1 MPNKTD
7 VMTPEELALQN
18 CENEPIHIPGRV
30 QSYGGLIGFDL
41 KSLALRYKTENLD
54 ALLLQER
61 SLRFDDSIGDGIEN
75 RELVHA
81 IRGALGLPT
90 IATQRERL
98 GTFKFGESP
107 LEAALHCTG
116 DTGVLELEPIVGPA
130 ERTSES
136 VSRVRGML
144 ASLDIAGSEQTL
156 LDSAVNVLRALT
168 GFDRVMGYRFL
179 QGGEGEVAAEAR
191 SPSVDAYLGLRYPAY
206 DIPPQ
211 VRKIALRMPFRMI
224 TDIRDPHVAI
234 VSDSDRPLD
243 LTMCHMRGVS
253 PIHIEYLSNMGVRA
267 TMNISIIVRGQLW
280 GLFAFHHNRPKRLS
294 PEHRSICELF
304 GHFFSLQLQQQIEGD
319 LIARRKRAQ
328 STRNS
333 LQQSAKEPL
342 PEVFQR
348 LAPDIAEIVQADGTA
363 LVQELSI
370 QTSGDVPDEGVIRA
384 LTTLVDEGLYSIDS
398 FDGVKQLEGLDAGK
412 TAGAIVTQVDA
423 SGGTFIVYFR
433 NEIIKNVRW
442 GGVPQKDIQYGP
454 NGPRLHPRGSFTEYA
469 QSVTGRCE
477 PWSQGDFTAAVEL
490 RSVILDLL
498 FQDASATREAWQKQK
513 KFQDLLVA
521 ELNHRVKNIL
531 ALVQSI
537 SRQTRDSTISLEAYA
552 LAFEKRITALSTAH
566 DLVGGSGL
574 QWARLEDLVTSEIKP
589 FLNSKQKISISGPPI
604 GLRTDVAPIMAL
616 VIHELATNSAKH
628 GALSVPAA
636 RLDIQWCDQSGGL
649 AISWN
654 ESDVAGGKQPTR
666 RGFGLTMIE
675 KAIPYECG
683 GEAKVQF
690 EDDGIKVKLWLPTE
704 AVTRLDDIPKAAAP
718 VAETFVAADST
729 VIVPKEDAVLVVEDN
744 VILALE
750 MEIMLRRLGYSNI
763 GTAPNQKTALRQIGE
778 NNFSIAVL
786 DINLGGETSIKI
798 AQKLVAEGIPFTF
811 ASGYDKAF
819 DIPSELAEVPRLT
832 KPVNFE
838 ELKRVINILC
848 GG

>member
-1 MPNKTD
+1 MTQKTD
-7 VMTPEELALQN
+7 AMTPEEIALQN
-18 CENEPIHIPGRV
+18 CENEPIHVPGRV

-41 KSLALRYKTENLD
+41 KTLSLKYKTENFD
-54 ALLLQER
+54 TLLSQIR
-61 SLRFDDSIGDGIEN
+61 PLRFSDSIENEIED

-98 GTFKFGESP
+98 GTFTFDGSP
-107 LEAALHCTG
+107 FDAALHCSG
-116 DTGVLELEPIVGPA
+116 DNGVLELERIAGPA

-144 ASLDIAGSEQTL
+144 ASLDLTGSEESL
-156 LDSAVNVLRALT
+156 LDSAANVLRALT

-179 QGGEGEVAAEAR
+179 PCGDGEVAAEAK
-191 SPSVDAYLGLRYPAY
+191 SPSIDAYLGLRYPAY

-224 TDIRDPHVAI
+224 TDIRDPHVEIHSAC
-234 VSDSDRPLD
+234 DQPLD

-253 PIHIEYLSNMGVRA
+253 PIHVEYLTNMGVRA
-267 TMNISIIVRGQLW
+267 TMNISIIVRGTLW

-328 STRNS
+328 STRSS

-342 PEVFQR
+342 PEVFKR
-348 LAPDIAEIVQADGTA
+348 LSGDIAAIVNAHGIA

-370 QTSGDVPDEGVIRA
+370 ETSGDVPDEGVIRA
-384 LTTLVDEGLYSIDS
+384 LTSMAGEELYSVES
-398 FDGVKQLEGLDAGK
+398 FDGVQQLEGLETGK
-412 TAGAIVTQVDA
+412 TAGALVTQVDA

-433 NEIIKNVRW
+433 NEIIQNVRW
-442 GGVPQKDIQYGP
+442 GGMPEKDIAYGP
-454 NGPRLHPRGSFTEYA
+454 NGPRLHPRGSFSEYA
-469 QSVTGRCE
+469 QSVTGRCT
-477 PWSQGDFTAAVEL
+477 PWSQGDYTAAAEL
-490 RSVILDLL
+490 RSVILDLV
-498 FQDASATREAWQKQK
+498 FQDVSATREAWQKQK

-537 SRQTRDSTISLEAYA
+537 SRQTKDSAVSLEAYTT
-552 LAFEKRITALSTAH
+552 AFEKRITALSTAH

-574 QWARLEDLVTSEIKP
+574 QWARLEDLISSEIKP
-589 FLNSKQKISISGPPI
+589 FLNAKQNISVSGTPI
-604 GLRTDVAPIMAL
+604 GLRTDVAPIVAL

-628 GALSVPAA
+628 GALSVPDAT
-636 RLDIQWCDQSGGL
+636 LDIRWCAEAGGM
-649 AISWN
+649 AINWN
-654 ESDVAGGKQPTR
+654 ESNVASGPQPTR

-683 GEAKVQF
+683 GDAQVRF
-690 EDDGIKVKLWLPTE
+690 ESDGIKVRLWLPNE
-704 AVTRLDDIPKAAAP
+704 AVTQLENLPKPSLPTVESTADTESVEIAP
-718 VAETFVAADST
+718 KQE
-729 VIVPKEDAVLVVEDN
+729 AVLVVEDN
-744 VILALE
+744 MILALE
-750 MEIMLRRLGYSNI
+750 MEKMLRRLGYSNVA
-763 GTAPNQKTALRQIGE
+763 TAPNQKLAMRQIGDCD
-778 NNFSIAVL
+778 FALAVL
-786 DINLGGETSIKI
+786 DINLGGETSMEI
-798 AQKLVAEGIPFTF
+798 ANRLVDEGIPFAF
-811 ASGYDKAF
+811 ASGYNKEF
-819 DIPSELAEVPRLT
+819 EIPEALAGFPRLT
-832 KPVNFE
+832 KPVDFV
-838 ELKRVINILC
+838 ELKRVIKLLC
-848 GG
+848 GN